1 MISLDLRSLGRTCV
15 QKEEGRM
22 CAVGRMSQRVTHDEK
37 NDSGSCIIMAENNLS
52 IGALDLFKRC
62 NCIGVLEDKNRTE
75 QNRTVAGFWTR
86 GGNCSVLS
94 ALYSTP
100 QQSSHIE
107 CIAAN
112 TVQCVRE
119 FHNLKEKI
127 RLSSHVLYL
136 DDIHRCCYY

>member
-37 NDSGSCIIMAENNLS
+37 DDLGSCIIMAENNLS

-75 QNRTVAGFWTR
+75 QNSCWFLDSRRQLLCSISTVQYTTAIQSHR
-86 GGNCSVLS
+86 MHRSQHCSVCERILQPQREDKTIFS
-94 ALYSTP
+94 CALP
-100 QQSSHIE
+100 
-107 CIAAN
+107 
-112 TVQCVRE
+112 
-119 FHNLKEKI
+119 
-127 RLSSHVLYL
+127 
-136 DDIHRCCYY
+136 